1 MRHRFLIYRTGPTE
15 GGAFADGSADSGILR
30 IGTVFTE
37 AQYRGMEL
45 VPREGET
52 KPIHLTVVKI
62 LAYGHEL
69 DEIYA
74 PMSMRLFLQGEGAE
88 ELASG
93 VFIFYNE

>member
-1 MRHRFLIYRTGPTE
+1 MSKALPNEQE
-15 GGAFADGSADSGILR
+15 GAPQINGGGL
-30 IGTVFTE
+30 
-37 AQYRGMEL
+37 L

-69 DEIYA
+69 DELPA
-74 PMSMRLFLQGEGAE
+74 PTSAQLFLQGEGAE
-88 ELASG
+88 ELALG

>member
-45 VPREGET
+45 GRVDGRTPSF
-52 KPIHLTVVKI
+52 V
-62 LAYGHEL
+62 
-69 DEIYA
+69 
-74 PMSMRLFLQGEGAE
+74 
-88 ELASG
+88 
-93 VFIFYNE
+93 